1 MSKILVTGGA
11 GNVGGAL
18 ARKLVENRNY
28 EVVIADDLSTGLKSK
43 LPFSTHKNWKF
54 VHCDVN
60 SYKEISELMLV
71 NQFDFVFHYAA
82 VVGVKR
88 TQENPI
94 AVLNDIDGIRNVLQ
108 LSKNSSVKRVFFSS
122 SSEVYGEPVELPQ
135 HEQTTP
141 LNSRVPYAVVKNVGE
156 SFFRSYEK
164 VFGLPY
170 TIFRFFNTYGPNQS
184 MDFVISK
191 FLDAALRGDDITI
204 YGDGSQT
211 RTFCYVDD
219 NVNACMK
226 IFEEN
231 HALNDVINIG
241 GAKEYK
247 IIDVAKTIINIS
259 GSSSKIIHLPPL
271 SEGDMTRRMPD
282 NTKML
287 KILNK
292 ELISLE
298 DGIKRMID
306 HPDFKM

>member
-1 MSKILVTGGA
+1 MIKILITGGA

-18 ARKLVENRNY
+18 ARKLVENPKY
-28 EVVIADDLSTGLKSK
+28 FVVVVDNLSTGSKSK
-43 LPFSTHKNWKF
+43 LPSKEFSNWSF
-54 VHCDVN
+54 INCDVN
-60 SYKEISELMLV
+60 NYTSISEIMLV

-94 AVLNDIDGIRNVLQ
+94 MVLDDIQGIKNVLQ

-135 HEQTTP
+135 NEETTP

-156 SFFRSYEK
+156 SFFRSYFK
-164 VFGLPY
+164 TYGLPF

-184 MDFVISK
+184 EDFVIAK
-191 FLDAALRGDDITI
+191 FLKAALNGDDITI

-219 NVNACMK
+219 NINTCVK
-226 IFEEN
+226 ILEDN
-231 HALNDVINIG
+231 LMMNDVINIG

-247 IIDVAKTIINIS
+247 ILDVAKLIIEKLNS
-259 GSSSKIIHLPPL
+259 KSKIIHLPAL
-271 SEGDMTRRMPD
+271 KDGDMTRRMPD
-282 NTKML
+282 NTKMINII
-287 KILNK
+287 KN
-292 ELISLE
+292 ELISL
-298 DGIKRMID
+298 DQGLDLMLRASRL
-306 HPDFKM
+306 